1 VESNGSARVAL
12 VKGVARGIGRGIA
25 LRLASNGLDVAV
37 NDLEADR
44 EDLEGV
50 TEEIRNEGRRMA
62 TVFADVSDADEVEGM
77 VQRVADEFGSLDVM
91 VANAGIAHVKPLLEI
106 TPEDFDGLMS
116 INLRGVFLSYQAGR

>member
-77 VQRVADEFGSLDVM
+77 VQASPTSSAVSTSWWR
-91 VANAGIAHVKPLLEI
+91 
-106 TPEDFDGLMS
+106 TPALP
-116 INLRGVFLSYQAGR
+116 R

>member
-1 VESNGSARVAL
+1 VL
-12 VKGVARGIGRGIA
+12 GRGIA
-25 LRLASNGLDVAV
+25 LRLASDGLDVAV